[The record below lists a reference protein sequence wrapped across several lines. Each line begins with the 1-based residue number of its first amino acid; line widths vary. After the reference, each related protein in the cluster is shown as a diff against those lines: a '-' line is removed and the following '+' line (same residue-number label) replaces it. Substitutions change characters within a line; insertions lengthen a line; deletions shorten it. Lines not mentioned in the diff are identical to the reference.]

1 VRFYW
6 VNSLVRKKVSGPGLT
21 DMQWTYTYNNSQ
33 TPLQAASFRS
43 HPANYA
49 PPGSWA
55 ARPYTFS
62 YLAEEGKPNTDITI
76 YIIVDPTCVSD
87 ACAGTVST
95 DVVGPEDW
103 VRWTY
108 GNSYRYNERKLLR
121 RETGLLNAP
130 ISRVETYGY
139 ELGRSNLS
147 YQPIIGATRQYQ
159 GDGLAEAVLR
169 PLKVESTQQ
178 DGVNYVRTVNTFD
191 SFARPVRITESST
204 SGP

>member
-1 VRFYW
+1 
-6 VNSLVRKKVSGPGLT
+6 
-21 DMQWTYTYNNSQ
+21 
-33 TPLQAASFRS
+33 
-43 HPANYA
+43 
-49 PPGSWA
+49 
-55 ARPYTFS
+55 
-62 YLAEEGKPNTDITI
+62 
-76 YIIVDPTCVSD
+76 
-87 ACAGTVST
+87 
-95 DVVGPEDW
+95 VVGPEDW

-108 GNSYRYNERKLLR
+108 GNSYRYNERKLFR

-130 ISRVETYGY
+130 ISRVETYCY